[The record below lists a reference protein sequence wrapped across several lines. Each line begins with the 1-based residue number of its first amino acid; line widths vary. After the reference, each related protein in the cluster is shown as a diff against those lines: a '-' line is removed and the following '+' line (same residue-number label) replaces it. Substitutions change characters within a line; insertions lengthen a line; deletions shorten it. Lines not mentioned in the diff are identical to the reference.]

1 MMKKTN
7 TKSKTTKFAM
17 KNKLTSS
24 YPAKLATESP
34 QFCELIVLPFKIS
47 SVAILLQVQFS

>member
-1 MMKKTN
+1 MVMQQIVLYKYI
-7 TKSKTTKFAM
+7 